1 VGIDPSEITDAMIAG
16 DPSGELRKLRAQA
29 LGDPRAALTSQE
41 ARSKGLRKL
50 EREEQRI
57 LVNWLKQ
64 QEEQGRLAYDWS
76 ATNRRV
82 TCRAGMPD
90 FKIYRGGRVLFGE
103 MKIDRNG
110 LSSAQREMHE
120 RLLRS
125 GSEVEI
131 WVSADSAIRR
141 IKNFIWTFFREWQQE
156 DSGWKTL
163 DDSPGV

>member
-1 VGIDPSEITDAMIAG
+1 MGIDPSDLPEAMRRCLDPQVRKELDIRRGGAG
-16 DPSGELRKLRAQA
+16 LPNAG
-29 LGDPRAALTSQE
+29 LTSQE
-41 ARSKGLRKL
+41 VRAKGLRKL
-50 EREEQRI
+50 ERQEQRI

-90 FKIYRGGRVLFGE
+90 FKVYRGGRVLFGE
-103 MKIDRNG
+103 MKIDRAG
-110 LSSAQREMHE
+110 LSPTQLQMHE

-125 GSEVEI
+125 GTEVEI

-141 IKNFIWTFFREWQQE
+141 IKNWIWTFFREWQPE
-156 DSGWKTL
+156 NT
-163 DDSPGV
+163 PE